1 MSYLRPRNFLL
12 VSAVVLVAIL
22 LAVIA
27 SRYRPAG
34 TLEKIA
40 KALPEGVDV
49 SLQDID
55 YTHTEDGRARWRLV
69 ARQVERKAQT
79 STLEIS
85 SPRMSFFDDN
95 GATSGTLQA
104 ARGEV
109 SEDYRRVQ
117 LQGDVVLTNTA
128 GYTLYTDQLSYDS
141 ETETASS
148 AAHVRLESERL
159 HLEGRGME
167 ARLRAKQLVLKEQ
180 VQGVLTPE
188 ENP

>member
-1 MSYLRPRNFLL
+1 MSYFRPRNFLL
-12 VSAVVLVAIL
+12 VTAVVVVAIL

-85 SPRMSFFDDN
+85 NPRMSFFDDK
-95 GATSGTLQA
+95 GALSGSLQA
-104 ARGEV
+104 VRGQV
-109 SEDYRRVQ
+109 SDDYGQVQ
-117 LQGDVVLTNTA
+117 LHGDVVLKNA
-128 GYTLYTDQLSYDS
+128 NGYTLYTDQLFYDNG
-141 ETETASS
+141 TETASTD
-148 AAHVRLESERL
+148 AHVQLESEGL
-159 HLEGRGME
+159 QLEGLGME
-167 ARLRAKQLVLKEQ
+167 ARLRTKQLVLKEQ
-180 VQGVLTPE
+180 VQGVFTPE